1 MAAGEGREG
10 EGLEREGGYEL
21 RSSLDTLSWR
31 GLWDHQMEV
40 SNELLGSQFEAEKKG
55 LGREQRS
62 ELQISAGKEI
72 VIISTDH

>member
-1 MAAGEGREG
+1 MLGGRRGKRG

-21 RSSLDTLSWR
+21 SSSLDKLSWR

-40 SNELLGSQFEAEKKG
+40 SNEQLGSQFEAEKKG

-62 ELQISAGKEI
+62 ELQI
-72 VIISTDH
+72 